1 MLNKRINIAIDGP
14 AGAGKSTITKMVSK
28 KLNCI
33 YVDTGAMYR
42 AVALFFIENGI
53 ASDDEK
59 RIAKEIENIHVDIQ
73 FEAGNQKVLLNGKD
87 VTEGIRAERVGNW
100 ASEISKYTV
109 VREYL
114 VKMQRE
120 VAAKQD
126 VVMDGRDIGTV
137 VLPQANVKI
146 YLTASSKVRAMRRY
160 NELTQKGVFC
170 DIHDIEQGIME
181 RDAQDMNREISPLRQ
196 AKDAILIDSSNMT
209 IDEVVEKIVSLA
221 GER

>member
-1 MLNKRINIAIDGP
+1 MLNKRLNIAIDGP
-14 AGAGKSTITKMVSK
+14 AGAGKSTIAKMVSK

-73 FEAGNQKVLLNGKD
+73 FEAGDQKVLLNGKD
-87 VTEGIRAERVGNW
+87 VTEEIRAERVGNW

-120 VAAKQD
+120 IAAKQD

>member
-1 MLNKRINIAIDGP
+1 MLNKRLNIAIDGP
-14 AGAGKSTITKMVSK
+14 AGAGKSTIAKMVSK

-42 AVALFFIENGI
+42 AVALFFIKNGI

-73 FEAGNQKVLLNGKD
+73 FEAGDQKVLLNGKD
-87 VTEGIRAERVGNW
+87 VTEEIRAERVGNW

-120 VAAKQD
+120 IAAKQD

-221 GER
+221 GEI

>member
-1 MLNKRINIAIDGP
+1 MLNKRLNIAIDGP
-14 AGAGKSTITKMVSK
+14 AGAGKSTIAKMVSK
-28 KLNCI
+28 RLNCI

-73 FEAGNQKVLLNGKD
+73 FEAGDQKVLLNGKD
-87 VTEGIRAERVGNW
+87 VTEEIRAERVGNW

-120 VAAKQD
+120 IAAKQD

-221 GER
+221 RER

>member
-1 MLNKRINIAIDGP
+1 MLNKRLNIAIDGP
-14 AGAGKSTITKMVSK
+14 AGAGKSTIAKMVSK

-42 AVALFFIENGI
+42 AVALFFIKNGI

-59 RIAKEIENIHVDIQ
+59 RIAKEIENIQVDIQ
-73 FEAGNQKVLLNGKD
+73 FEAGDQKVLLNGKD
-87 VTEGIRAERVGNW
+87 VTEEIRAERVGNW
-100 ASEISKYTV
+100 ASEISKYTL

-120 VAAKQD
+120 VATKQD

-181 RDAQDMNREISPLRQ
+181 RDAQDMNRGISPLRQ

-221 GER
+221 RER

>member
-1 MLNKRINIAIDGP
+1 MLNKRLNIAIDGP
-14 AGAGKSTITKMVSK
+14 AGAGKSTIAKMVSK

-42 AVALFFIENGI
+42 AVALFFIKNGI

-59 RIAKEIENIHVDIQ
+59 RIAKEIENIQVDIQ
-73 FEAGNQKVLLNGKD
+73 FEAGDQKVLLNGKD
-87 VTEGIRAERVGNW
+87 VTEEIRAERVGNW
-100 ASEISKYTV
+100 ASEISKYTL

-114 VKMQRE
+114 VKIQRE
-120 VAAKQD
+120 VATKQD

-221 GER
+221 RER

>member
-1 MLNKRINIAIDGP
+1 MLNKRLNIAIDGP
-14 AGAGKSTITKMVSK
+14 AGAGKSTIAKMVSK

-42 AVALFFIENGI
+42 AVALFFIKNGI

-59 RIAKEIENIHVDIQ
+59 RIAKEIENIQVDIQ
-73 FEAGNQKVLLNGKD
+73 FEAGDQKVLLNGKD
-87 VTEGIRAERVGNW
+87 VTEESRAERVGNW
-100 ASEISKYTV
+100 ASEISKYTL

-120 VAAKQD
+120 VATKQD

-160 NELTQKGVFC
+160 NELTQRGVFC
-170 DIHDIEQGIME
+170 GIHDIEQGIME

-221 GER
+221 RER

>member
-14 AGAGKSTITKMVSK
+14 AGAGKSTIAKMVSK

>member
-1 MLNKRINIAIDGP
+1 MLNKRLNIAIDGP
-14 AGAGKSTITKMVSK
+14 AGAGKSTIAKMVSK

-42 AVALFFIENGI
+42 AVALFFIKNGI

-59 RIAKEIENIHVDIQ
+59 RIAKEIENIQVDIQ
-73 FEAGNQKVLLNGKD
+73 FEAGDQKVLLNGKD
-87 VTEGIRAERVGNW
+87 VTEEIRAERVGNW
-100 ASEISKYTV
+100 ASEISKYTLI
-109 VREYL
+109 REYL

-120 VAAKQD
+120 VATKQD

-221 GER
+221 RER

>member
-1 MLNKRINIAIDGP
+1 MLNKRLNIAIDGP
-14 AGAGKSTITKMVSK
+14 AGAGKSTIAKMVSK

-59 RIAKEIENIHVDIQ
+59 RIAKEIENIQVDIQ
-73 FEAGNQKVLLNGKD
+73 FEAGDQKVLLNGKD
-87 VTEGIRAERVGNW
+87 VTEEIRAERVGNW
-100 ASEISKYTV
+100 ASEISKYTL

-120 VAAKQD
+120 VATKQD

-221 GER
+221 RER

>member
-1 MLNKRINIAIDGP
+1 MLNKRLNIAIDGP
-14 AGAGKSTITKMVSK
+14 AGAGKSTIAKMVSK

-42 AVALFFIENGI
+42 AVALFFIKNGI

-59 RIAKEIENIHVDIQ
+59 RIAKEIENIQVDIQ
-73 FEAGNQKVLLNGKD
+73 FEAGDQKVLLNGKD
-87 VTEGIRAERVGNW
+87 VTEEIRAERVGNW
-100 ASEISKYTV
+100 ASEISKYTL

-120 VAAKQD
+120 VATKQD

-196 AKDAILIDSSNMT
+196 AKDAIFIDSSNMT

-221 GER
+221 RER

>member
-1 MLNKRINIAIDGP
+1 MLNKRVNIAIDGP
-14 AGAGKSTITKMVSK
+14 AGAGKSTIAKMVSK
-28 KLNCI
+28 RLNCI

-87 VTEGIRAERVGNW
+87 VTEEIRAERVGNW

-221 GER
+221 GEI

>member
-1 MLNKRINIAIDGP
+1 MLNKRLNIAIDGP
-14 AGAGKSTITKMVSK
+14 AGAGKSTIAKMVSK

-42 AVALFFIENGI
+42 AVALFFIKNGI

-73 FEAGNQKVLLNGKD
+73 FEVGEQRVLLNGKD
-87 VTEGIRAERVGNW
+87 VTEEIRAERVGKW

-146 YLTASSKVRAMRRY
+146 YLTASSKIRAMRRY

-196 AKDAILIDSSNMT
+196 AKDAIVIDSSNMT

-221 GER
+221 RER

>member
-1 MLNKRINIAIDGP
+1 MLNKRLNIAIDGP
-14 AGAGKSTITKMVSK
+14 AGAGKSTIAKMVSK

-42 AVALFFIENGI
+42 AVALFFIKNGI

-59 RIAKEIENIHVDIQ
+59 RIAKEIENIQVDIQ
-73 FEAGNQKVLLNGKD
+73 FEAGDQKVLLNGKD
-87 VTEGIRAERVGNW
+87 VTEEIRAERVGNW
-100 ASEISKYTV
+100 ASEISKYTL

-120 VAAKQD
+120 VATKQD

-146 YLTASSKVRAMRRY
+146 YLTASSKVRVMRRY

-221 GER
+221 RER

>member
-1 MLNKRINIAIDGP
+1 MLNKRLNIAIDGP
-14 AGAGKSTITKMVSK
+14 AGAGKSTIAKMVSK

-42 AVALFFIENGI
+42 AVALFFIRNGI
-53 ASDDEK
+53 VSDDEK
-59 RIAKEIENIHVDIQ
+59 RIAKEIENIQVDIQ
-73 FEAGNQKVLLNGKD
+73 FEAGDQKVLLNGKD
-87 VTEGIRAERVGNW
+87 VTEEIRAERVGNW
-100 ASEISKYTV
+100 ASEISKYTL

-120 VAAKQD
+120 VATKQD

-221 GER
+221 RER

>member
-1 MLNKRINIAIDGP
+1 MLNKRLNIAIDGP
-14 AGAGKSTITKMVSK
+14 AGAGKSTIAKMVSK

-42 AVALFFIENGI
+42 AVALFFIKNGI

-59 RIAKEIENIHVDIQ
+59 RIAKEIENIQVDIQ
-73 FEAGNQKVLLNGKD
+73 FEAGDQKVLFNGKD
-87 VTEGIRAERVGNW
+87 VTEEIRAERVGNW
-100 ASEISKYTV
+100 ASEISKYTL

-120 VAAKQD
+120 VATKQD

-221 GER
+221 RER

>member
-1 MLNKRINIAIDGP
+1 MLNKRLNIASDG
-14 AGAGKSTITKMVSK
+14 AGAGKSTIAKMVSK

-42 AVALFFIENGI
+42 AVALFFIKNGI

-59 RIAKEIENIHVDIQ
+59 RIAKEIENIQVDIQ
-73 FEAGNQKVLLNGKD
+73 FEAGDQKVLLNGKD
-87 VTEGIRAERVGNW
+87 VTEEIRAERVGNW
-100 ASEISKYTV
+100 ASEISKYTL

-120 VAAKQD
+120 VATKQD

-221 GER
+221 RER

>member
-1 MLNKRINIAIDGP
+1 MLNKRLNIAIDGP
-14 AGAGKSTITKMVSK
+14 AGAGKSTIAKMVSK

-42 AVALFFIENGI
+42 AVALFFIKNGI

-59 RIAKEIENIHVDIQ
+59 RIAKEIENIQVDIQ
-73 FEAGNQKVLLNGKD
+73 FEAGDQKVLLNGKD
-87 VTEGIRAERVGNW
+87 VTEEIRAERVGNW
-100 ASEISKYTV
+100 ASEISKYTL

-120 VAAKQD
+120 VATKQD

-181 RDAQDMNREISPLRQ
+181 RDAQDMNREISQLRQ

-221 GER
+221 RER

>member
-1 MLNKRINIAIDGP
+1 MLNKRLNIAIDGP
-14 AGAGKSTITKMVSK
+14 AGAGKSTIAKMVSK

-42 AVALFFIENGI
+42 AVALFFIKNGI

-59 RIAKEIENIHVDIQ
+59 RIAKEIEDIQVDIQ
-73 FEAGNQKVLLNGKD
+73 FEAGDQKVLLNGKD
-87 VTEGIRAERVGNW
+87 VTEEIRAERVGNW
-100 ASEISKYTV
+100 ASEISKYTL

-120 VAAKQD
+120 VATKQD

-221 GER
+221 RER

>member
-1 MLNKRINIAIDGP
+1 MLNKRLNIAIDGP
-14 AGAGKSTITKMVSK
+14 AGAGKSTIAKMVSK

-42 AVALFFIENGI
+42 AVALFFIKNGI

-59 RIAKEIENIHVDIQ
+59 RIAKEIENIQVDIQ
-73 FEAGNQKVLLNGKD
+73 FAAGDQKVLLNGKD
-87 VTEGIRAERVGNW
+87 VTEEIRAERVGNW
-100 ASEISKYTV
+100 ASEISKYTL

-120 VAAKQD
+120 VATKQD

-221 GER
+221 RER

>member
-1 MLNKRINIAIDGP
+1 MLNKRLNIAIDGP
-14 AGAGKSTITKMVSK
+14 AGAGKSTIAKMVSK

-42 AVALFFIENGI
+42 TVALFFIKNGI

-59 RIAKEIENIHVDIQ
+59 RIAKEIENIQVDIQ
-73 FEAGNQKVLLNGKD
+73 FEAGDQKVLLNGKD
-87 VTEGIRAERVGNW
+87 VTEEIRAERVGNW
-100 ASEISKYTV
+100 ASEISKYTL

-120 VAAKQD
+120 VATKQD

-221 GER
+221 RER

>member
-1 MLNKRINIAIDGP
+1 MLNKRLNIAIEGP
-14 AGAGKSTITKMVSK
+14 AGAGKSTIAKMVSK

-42 AVALFFIENGI
+42 AVALFFIKNGI

-59 RIAKEIENIHVDIQ
+59 RIAKEIENIQVDIQ
-73 FEAGNQKVLLNGKD
+73 FEAGDQKVLLNGKD
-87 VTEGIRAERVGNW
+87 VTEEIRAERVGNW
-100 ASEISKYTV
+100 ASEISKYTL

-120 VAAKQD
+120 VATKQD

-221 GER
+221 RER

>member
-1 MLNKRINIAIDGP
+1 MLNKRLNIAIDGP
-14 AGAGKSTITKMVSK
+14 AGAGKSTIAKMVSK
-28 KLNCI
+28 RLNCI

-87 VTEGIRAERVGNW
+87 VTEEIRAERVGNW

-221 GER
+221 RER

>member
-14 AGAGKSTITKMVSK
+14 AGAGKSTIAKMVSK

-73 FEAGNQKVLLNGKD
+73 FEAGDQKVLLNGKD
-87 VTEGIRAERVGNW
+87 VTEEIRAERVGKW

-120 VAAKQD
+120 IAAKQD

-221 GER
+221 RER

>member
-1 MLNKRINIAIDGP
+1 MLNKRLNIAIDGP
-14 AGAGKSTITKMVSK
+14 AGAGKSTIAKMVSK

-42 AVALFFIENGI
+42 AVALFFIKNGI
-53 ASDDEK
+53 ANDDEK
-59 RIAKEIENIHVDIQ
+59 RIAKEIENIQVDIQ
-73 FEAGNQKVLLNGKD
+73 FEAGDQKVLLNGKD
-87 VTEGIRAERVGNW
+87 VTEEIRAERVGNW
-100 ASEISKYTV
+100 ASEISKYTL

-120 VAAKQD
+120 VATKQD

-146 YLTASSKVRAMRRY
+146 YLTALSKVRAMRRY

-221 GER
+221 RER

>member
-1 MLNKRINIAIDGP
+1 MLNKKLNIAIDGP
-14 AGAGKSTITKMVSK
+14 AGAGKSTIAKMVSK
-28 KLNCI
+28 RLNCI

-73 FEAGNQKVLLNGKD
+73 FEAGDQKVLLNGKD
-87 VTEGIRAERVGNW
+87 VTEEIRAERVGNW

-120 VAAKQD
+120 VATKQD

-221 GER
+221 GEI

>member
-1 MLNKRINIAIDGP
+1 MLNKRLNIAIDGP
-14 AGAGKSTITKMVSK
+14 AGAGKSTIAKMVSK

-59 RIAKEIENIHVDIQ
+59 RIVKEIENIHVDIQ
-73 FEAGNQKVLLNGKD
+73 FEAGDQKVLLNGKD
-87 VTEGIRAERVGNW
+87 VTEEIRAERVGNW

-120 VAAKQD
+120 IAAKQD

-146 YLTASSKVRAMRRY
+146 YLIASSKVRAMRRY

-221 GER
+221 GEI

>member
-1 MLNKRINIAIDGP
+1 MLNKRLNIAIDGP
-14 AGAGKSTITKMVSK
+14 AGAGKSTIAKMVSK

-221 GER
+221 RER

>member
-1 MLNKRINIAIDGP
+1 MLNKRLNIAIDGP
-14 AGAGKSTITKMVSK
+14 AGAGKSTIAKMVSK
-28 KLNCI
+28 RLNCI

-73 FEAGNQKVLLNGKD
+73 FEAGDQKVLLNGKD
-87 VTEGIRAERVGNW
+87 VTEEIRAERVGNW
-100 ASEISKYTV
+100 ASEISKYTL

-221 GER
+221 RER

>member
-1 MLNKRINIAIDGP
+1 MLNKRLNIAIDGP
-14 AGAGKSTITKMVSK
+14 AGAGKSTIAKMVSK

-42 AVALFFIENGI
+42 AVALFFIKNGI

-73 FEAGNQKVLLNGKD
+73 FEVGEQRVLLNGKD
-87 VTEGIRAERVGNW
+87 VTEEIRAERVGKW

-146 YLTASSKVRAMRRY
+146 YLTASSKIRAMRRY

-221 GER
+221 RVR

>member
-1 MLNKRINIAIDGP
+1 MLNKRLNIAIDGP
-14 AGAGKSTITKMVSK
+14 AGAGKSTIAKMVSK

-42 AVALFFIENGI
+42 AVALFFIKNGI

-73 FEAGNQKVLLNGKD
+73 FEAGDQKVLLNGKD
-87 VTEGIRAERVGNW
+87 VTEEIRAERVGKW

-146 YLTASSKVRAMRRY
+146 YLTASSKIRAMRRY

-221 GER
+221 RVR

>member
-14 AGAGKSTITKMVSK
+14 AGAGKSTIAKMVSK

-87 VTEGIRAERVGNW
+87 VTEEIRAERVGNW

>member
-1 MLNKRINIAIDGP
+1 MLNKRLNIAIDGP
-14 AGAGKSTITKMVSK
+14 AGAGKSTIAKMVSK

-42 AVALFFIENGI
+42 AVALFFIKNGI

-59 RIAKEIENIHVDIQ
+59 RIAKEIENIQVDIQ
-73 FEAGNQKVLLNGKD
+73 FEAGDQKVLLNGKD
-87 VTEGIRAERVGNW
+87 VTEEIRAERVGNW
-100 ASEISKYTV
+100 ASEISKYTL

-221 GER
+221 RER

>member
-1 MLNKRINIAIDGP
+1 MLNKRLNIAIDGP
-14 AGAGKSTITKMVSK
+14 AGAGKSTIAKMVSK

-42 AVALFFIENGI
+42 AVALFFIKNGI

-73 FEAGNQKVLLNGKD
+73 FEVGEQRVLLNGKD
-87 VTEGIRAERVGNW
+87 VTEEIRAERVGKW

-146 YLTASSKVRAMRRY
+146 YLTASSKIRAMRRY

-209 IDEVVEKIVSLA
+209 IDGVVEKIVSLA
-221 GER
+221 RER

>member
-1 MLNKRINIAIDGP
+1 MLNKRLNIAIDGP
-14 AGAGKSTITKMVSK
+14 AGAGKSTIAKMVSK

-59 RIAKEIENIHVDIQ
+59 RIAKEIENIQVDIQ
-73 FEAGNQKVLLNGKD
+73 FEAGDQKVLLNGKD
-87 VTEGIRAERVGNW
+87 VTEEIRAERVGNW

-120 VAAKQD
+120 IAAKQD

-221 GER
+221 RER

>member
-1 MLNKRINIAIDGP
+1 MEKM
-14 AGAGKSTITKMVSK
+14 IT
-28 KLNCI
+28 
-33 YVDTGAMYR
+33 
-42 AVALFFIENGI
+42 E
-53 ASDDEK
+53 E
-59 RIAKEIENIHVDIQ
+59 
-73 FEAGNQKVLLNGKD
+73 
-87 VTEGIRAERVGNW
+87 IRAERVGNW
-100 ASEISKYTV
+100 ASEISKYTL

-120 VAAKQD
+120 VATKQD

-221 GER
+221 RER

>member
-1 MLNKRINIAIDGP
+1 
-14 AGAGKSTITKMVSK
+14 
-28 KLNCI
+28 
-33 YVDTGAMYR
+33 
-42 AVALFFIENGI
+42 
-53 ASDDEK
+53 
-59 RIAKEIENIHVDIQ
+59 
-73 FEAGNQKVLLNGKD
+73 
-87 VTEGIRAERVGNW
+87 
-100 ASEISKYTV
+100 
-109 VREYL
+109 
-114 VKMQRE
+114 MQRE
-120 VAAKQD
+120 VATKQD

-221 GER
+221 RER

>member
-14 AGAGKSTITKMVSK
+14 AGAGKSTIAKMVSK

-59 RIAKEIENIHVDIQ
+59 RIVKEIENIHVDIQ
-73 FEAGNQKVLLNGKD
+73 FEAGDQKVLLNGKD
-87 VTEGIRAERVGNW
+87 VTEEIRAERVGNW

-120 VAAKQD
+120 IAAKQD

-221 GER
+221 RER

>member
-1 MLNKRINIAIDGP
+1 MLNKRLNIAIDGP
-14 AGAGKSTITKMVSK
+14 AGAGKSTIAKMVSK

-42 AVALFFIENGI
+42 AVALFFIKNGI

-59 RIAKEIENIHVDIQ
+59 RIAKEIENIQVDIQ
-73 FEAGNQKVLLNGKD
+73 FEAGDQKVLLNGKD
-87 VTEGIRAERVGNW
+87 VTEEIRAERVGNW
-100 ASEISKYTV
+100 ASEISKYTL

-120 VAAKQD
+120 VATKQD

-196 AKDAILIDSSNMT
+196 VKDAILIDSSNMT

-221 GER
+221 RER

>member
-1 MLNKRINIAIDGP
+1 MLNKRLNIAIDGP
-14 AGAGKSTITKMVSK
+14 AGAGKSTIAKMVSK

-100 ASEISKYTV
+100 ASEISKYTL

-221 GER
+221 GEI